1 MGRIVLMALLPLLLP
16 VTGCFTGIESTPRIN
31 ADDAGREITR
41 TTSEE
46 AYLADI
52 GNEPFARWIPGKQW
66 VVTDSKLSIL
76 LAGDGDAL
84 PPAVGDT
91 LSYVGCV
98 EVPSVTGGG
107 AVDLRLAGH
116 GGAEYLY
123 RVNAPAAELASRRRV
138 DIPFTVEMSVIDSVA
153 ARLDGRTLYTRTS
166 LWYDS
171 IGESVSGRRFVP
183 VTVTDVTV
191 GNTVC
196 PVRVRFTDADAP
208 ARSYF
213 LYLAIGEGAAASRT
227 FPAQFYF
234 DNPRA
239 RYPSMSDTVWDNI
252 VNSRVTEGMTRE
264 ECRLALG
271 APSDIK
277 RRYGR
282 DRLGE
287 LWSYPDGS
295 YLLFEDGL
303 LWEFRR

>member
-1 MGRIVLMALLPLLLP
+1 MRRVALMALLPLLLP

-31 ADDAGREITR
+31 ADDAGREVTR

-52 GNEPFARWIPGKQW
+52 GNEPFARWTPGKQW
-66 VVTDSKLSIL
+66 VVTDPKLSIL
-76 LAGDGDAL
+76 LAGDGDVR
-84 PPAVGDT
+84 PVEVGDT
-91 LSYVGCV
+91 LSYVGCA
-98 EVPSVTGGG
+98 EVPSMTGGG
-107 AVDLRLAGH
+107 AVDLRFDAT
-116 GGAEYLY
+116 GGSEYRY
-123 RVNAPAAELASRRRV
+123 RVNAPASALAARQRV

-153 ARLDGRTLYTRTS
+153 ARLDGRTLYTRTP

-171 IGESVSGRRFVP
+171 IGEGVTGRRFVP

-196 PVRVRFTDADAP
+196 PVRVRFTDAAMPGRD
-208 ARSYF
+208 YF
-213 LYLAIGEGAAASRT
+213 IYLAIGEGAAASRT
-227 FPAQFYF
+227 FAAQFYF
-234 DNPRA
+234 DNPRS
-239 RYPSMSDTVWDNI
+239 RYPSMSDATWDNI
-252 VNSRVTEGMTRE
+252 VNSRVAEGMTRD
-264 ECRLALG
+264 ECRLSLG